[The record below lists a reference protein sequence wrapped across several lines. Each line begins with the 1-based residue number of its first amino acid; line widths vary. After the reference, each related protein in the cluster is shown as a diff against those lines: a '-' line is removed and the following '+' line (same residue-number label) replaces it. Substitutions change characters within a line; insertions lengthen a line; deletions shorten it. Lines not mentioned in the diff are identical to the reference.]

1 MDGTKNKDTQNVVS
15 LVEKAIVTLVS
26 VREELQRK
34 PSEDEELRDKIR
46 TRTKKLI
53 RGEA

>member
-1 MDGTKNKDTQNVVS
+1 MDGSQNKDTQNVVT
-15 LVEKAIVTLVS
+15 LVEKAIVTLLS
-26 VREELQRK
+26 AREALQKK

-53 RGEA
+53 RGET